1 MSNDLAKQAE
11 MIVHSPA
18 HRTALER
25 VESEIVRRIAKTE
38 FDGSLEA
45 ERYREKLNLLL
56 YIQQKY
62 KQALVSMIATGQ
74 IEDHLLEKKSRFKK
88 GGL

>member
-1 MSNDLAKQAE
+1 MADLPKEAE
-11 MIVHSPA
+11 MIIHSPA
-18 HRTALER
+18 HRVALER
-25 VESEIVRRIAKTE
+25 VENEIVRRIAKTE

-56 YIQQKY
+56 YLQQKY
-62 KQALVSMIATGQ
+62 KQALIAMIATGQ

>member
-1 MSNDLAKQAE
+1 MADLSKEAE
-11 MIVHSPA
+11 MIIHSPA
-18 HRTALER
+18 HRVALER
-25 VESEIVRRIAKTE
+25 VENEIVRRIAKTE

-56 YIQQKY
+56 YLQQKY
-62 KQALVSMIATGQ
+62 KQALIAMIATGQ